1 VVMAGGDY
9 YEVFPADDHTLV
21 ALIGDASGHGLKA
34 CMSIITM
41 HTLVRMMGTARFA
54 DTAGFV
60 TEINSMLCSNS
71 IVQSGGGFITL
82 LYVVVDTQAHRVS
95 WTSAGHPP
103 ALLLRADGRVEEL
116 ETTGSLLGL
125 PETTTISDVDGRLGA
140 GDALV
145 LYTDGVIEAR
155 RGGELFGE
163 ERLRSLLSGLAGS
176 GADRIAGAIQD
187 AAIDFGGSAED
198 DLAVLVLRQ
207 LS

>member
-1 VVMAGGDY
+1 MDVGGDFY
-9 YEVFPADDHTLV
+9 DVFERDGEWVLV
-21 ALIGDASGHGLKA
+21 IGDVCGRGAEAAALTSLARHTIRAQAQHLKTPSSILWALHEAVVADSGDD
-34 CMSIITM
+34 S
-41 HTLVRMMGTARFA
+41 RFL
-54 DTAGFV
+54 TAG
-60 TEINSMLCSNS
+60 C
-71 IVQSGGGFITL
+71 
-82 LYVVVDTQAHRVS
+82 VVLRGEELTA
-95 WTSAGHPP
+95 ALGGHPP

-125 PETTTISDVDGRLGA
+125 PETTTISDVGGRLGA

-176 GADRIAGAIQD
+176 AADRIAGAIQD